1 MKSRVIFH
9 RGRNYNRSG
18 HTFINKAI
26 KIIDGVF
33 DAGEADLLG
42 YNLFYNLND
51 EPFDLP
57 QNDEAWQGI
66 NPRDI
71 KLLDSC
77 GDEVCDYEDV
87 LADMGSMNFDGDY
100 DTIYWVTFDK
110 LDRNDLV
117 IIFNTLKPYEYYND
131 FVKSNVFDEKVL
143 DILFKGG
150 DDINSTPEDCASML
164 YDNSFEDLINK
175 RFVEEKDNDSNEYF
189 VTYKNKKYQ
198 LCR

>member
-1 MKSRVIFH
+1 
-9 RGRNYNRSG
+9 
-18 HTFINKAI
+18 
-26 KIIDGVF
+26 
-33 DAGEADLLG
+33 
-42 YNLFYNLND
+42 
-51 EPFDLP
+51 
-57 QNDEAWQGI
+57 
-66 NPRDI
+66 
-71 KLLDSC
+71 
-77 GDEVCDYEDV
+77 
-87 LADMGSMNFDGDY
+87 MGSMNFDGDY

-117 IIFNTLKPYEYYND
+117 IIFNTLKPYEYYDD

-189 VTYKNKKYQ
+189 VTYENKKYQ